1 LKAFLVV
8 HIVVISPSTEIITFY
23 FEGFCVNLL
32 DHLPKEIPWT
42 FNIDFFRRRRSHK
55 KMVASSRKPK
65 INPMQDP
72 TIAVVRCCGLE
83 ESPFIVSLGV
93 RVALALALVLILV
106 LVLVVVE
113 LLDGVYDVTVTVLLA
128 AVGRDRCT
136 VTAVVPLIKVL
147 ALLLITTVVVTR
159 AIEVVGGS
167 NGSSDD
173 GW

>member
-1 LKAFLVV
+1 M
-8 HIVVISPSTEIITFY
+8 
-23 FEGFCVNLL
+23 NLL

-55 KMVASSRKPK
+55 KMVASSTKPK

-93 RVALALALVLILV
+93 RVALALALALVLILV

-136 VTAVVPLIKVL
+136 VTAVVPLVKVL